1 MNAEVFEKHRKAIF
15 KQMEDNSILISISRQ
30 KEESIVKQTFDIN
43 RNYYYLCGVIEFENI
58 VVLTKTNDS
67 LSEII
72 FINPY
77 DEYKAKWVG
86 APKSKEEVSEISGIE
101 NVRYL
106 DSFNQ
111 YLNSALNNIENVYLD
126 IPTTSLNS
134 DLSVDELYAKKLKE
148 KKPWINIKNART
160 LFAHAR
166 TIKEPEEILEMKE
179 AIAITN
185 KGIEA
190 IMTNMKESYEYQI
203 ESYFDQ
209 AIKYYGATG
218 YAFPTIAAS
227 GKNATCL
234 HYGENNCIAHDGDL
248 ILFDLGA
255 SVNMYCADISR
266 TFPVNGK
273 FTERQKQLYNI
284 VLKGQQLV
292 FEHAKPGVTTRDLNN
307 VLVSYYQ
314 EELMKIG
321 LIDKPEDVSK
331 YYYHGVSHHIGL
343 DCHDLCEYTVLKP
356 GCVISNEPGLYI
368 AEEGIGIRIEDDV
381 LITEDGAEWLSSQ
394 IIKTVEDIEEF
405 MKEQSIK
412 KNLKYN

>member
-1 MNAEVFEKHRKAIF
+1 MNADVFYRHRKAILN
-15 KQMEDNSILISISRQ
+15 QMEDNSILISISRQ
-30 KEESIVKQTFDIN
+30 KEESIVKQTYDIN

-58 VVLTKTNDS
+58 VVLTKINNAT
-67 LSEII
+67 SEMM

-77 DEYKAKWVG
+77 DEFKAKWVG
-86 APKSKEEVSEISGIE
+86 APKSKEEVSQISGIE
-101 NVRYL
+101 NIRYL
-106 DSFNQ
+106 DTFDQ
-111 YLNSALNNIENVYLD
+111 YLNSMLNNVSNVYLD
-126 IPTTSLNS
+126 IPSTPLNS
-134 DLSVDELYAKKLKE
+134 NLSADELYAKKLKD
-148 KKPWINIKNART
+148 KKPWINIKNSRP

-166 TIKEPEEILEMKE
+166 TVKEPEEIAEMKK

-190 IMTNMKESYEYQI
+190 ILTNMRESYEYQI

-234 HYGENNCIAHDGDL
+234 HYGENNCLARDGDL

-255 SVNMYCADISR
+255 SVNMYCADITR

-273 FTERQKQLYNI
+273 FSERQKQLYNI
-284 VLKGQQLV
+284 VLRGQELV
-292 FEHAKPGVTTRDLNN
+292 FEHAKPGVTTRELNN
-307 VLVSYYQ
+307 ILVSYYQ

-343 DCHDLCEYTVLKP
+343 DCHDLCEYTALKP
-356 GCVISNEPGLYI
+356 GCIISNEPGLYI
-368 AEEGIGIRIEDDV
+368 AEENIGIRIEDDV
-381 LITEDGAEWLSSQ
+381 LITEEGPVWLSPQ
-394 IIKTVEDIEEF
+394 IIKTVEEIEEF
-405 MKEQSIK
+405 MQE
-412 KNLKYN
+412 NNKYAK

>member
-1 MNAEVFEKHRKAIF
+1 MNADVFYRHRKAILN
-15 KQMEDNSILISISRQ
+15 QMEDNSILISISRQ
-30 KEESIVKQTFDIN
+30 KEESIVKQTYDIN
-43 RNYYYLCGVIEFENI
+43 RNYYYLCGVIEFDNI
-58 VVLTKTNDS
+58 VL
-67 LSEII
+67 LSKINNATSEMM

-86 APKSKEEVSEISGIE
+86 APKSKDEVREISGIE
-101 NVRYL
+101 NIKYL
-106 DSFNQ
+106 DSYEQ
-111 YLNSALNNIENVYLD
+111 YLNNMLNNVKNVYLD
-126 IPTTSLNS
+126 IPTTPINS
-134 DLSVDELYAKKLKE
+134 DLSVDELYAKKLKD
-148 KKPWINIKNART
+148 KKPWINIKNSRP

-166 TIKEPEEILEMKE
+166 TVKEPEEIAEMKK

-190 IMTNMKESYEYQI
+190 ILTNMRESYEYQI

-234 HYGENNCIAHDGDL
+234 HYGENNCLALDGDL

-273 FTERQKQLYNI
+273 FSERQKELYNI
-284 VLKGQQLV
+284 VLNGQQLV

-307 VLVSYYQ
+307 ILISYYQ

-343 DCHDLCEYTVLKP
+343 DCHDLCEYTTLKP
-356 GCVISNEPGLYI
+356 GCIISNEPGLYI
-368 AEEGIGIRIEDDV
+368 AEENIGIRIEDDV
-381 LITEDGAEWLSSQ
+381 LITEEGPVWLSPQ
-394 IIKTVEDIEEF
+394 IIKTVEEIEEF
-405 MKEQSIK
+405 MME
-412 KNLKYN
+412 NNKYAK